1 MLISPPVIPLCFVHF
16 FSFFHSLS
24 KFRRAKS
31 RPAIRQSYAHLRT
44 HDAAEPFEEKNFK
57 SPDKQFRMT
66 RNYHDALSPTITGRY
81 MFHGDFRGNTAGR
94 SAKLLAGPAKRS
106 H

>member
-1 MLISPPVIPLCFVHF
+1 MLRPF

-57 SPDKQFRMT
+57 SRDKQFPMT

>member
-1 MLISPPVIPLCFVHF
+1 MI
-16 FSFFHSLS
+16 
-24 KFRRAKS
+24 
-31 RPAIRQSYAHLRT
+31 
-44 HDAAEPFEEKNFK
+44 
-57 SPDKQFRMT
+57 